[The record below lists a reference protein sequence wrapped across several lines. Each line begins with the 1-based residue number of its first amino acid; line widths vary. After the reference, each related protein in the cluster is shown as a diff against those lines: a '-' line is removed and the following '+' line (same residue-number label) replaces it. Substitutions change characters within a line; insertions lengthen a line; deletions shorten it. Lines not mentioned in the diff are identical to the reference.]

1 MRTVIV
7 ALLLGTALAVP
18 ATAQE
23 GADQL
28 VKALYK
34 LESIPTN
41 SGDIERFFAR
51 DMARAIKRDIRG
63 GEVGVTNG
71 GDYRYDAQEFKIT
84 DLKFT
89 RTTNRLGGVVTVSF
103 KNFDKPETVTYAM
116 CLARRGWRITDVRST
131 GGSMRDDLKL
141 PSVPVDC

>member
-1 MRTVIV
+1 MRKWII
-7 ALLLGTALAVP
+7 GTIALAALSAP

-23 GADQL
+23 GADRL
-28 VKALYK
+28 VQELYK

-41 SGDIERFFAR
+41 SGDIDRFFAR
-51 DMARAIKRDIRG
+51 DLARAIKRDIRG
-63 GEVGVTNG
+63 GEVGETNG
-71 GDYRYDAQEFKIT
+71 GDYRYNAQDFKIT
-84 DLKFT
+84 DLKFE

-116 CLARRGWRITDVRST
+116 CLARRGWRITDVRPT
-131 GGSMRDDLKL
+131 GWAMRDALKL